1 MIYFQPI
8 LILLFVMTVSLSRCQ
23 VNADEN
29 ASVYQVKA
37 ALFLEKRNTSIY
49 DEIHFRPAFDIALR
63 KVNAIFAYQ
72 QTTPFNI
79 SYTFYSTGTGCGIN
93 GMRVVEKAAK
103 ILING
108 EVDVIFGPMC
118 NDETISVA
126 DLAANFDVPMFA
138 AFGTDFELLN
148 KNRFKTYT
156 RMSHTRDVAA
166 NFVGQIFLRFGWKAC
181 AIVWNQD
188 KDYYKILV
196 DELRDILEKYF
207 VVVTQLELRDYST
220 TKEALLDAQRGA
232 RSKLI
237 NSF

>member
-1 MIYFQPI
+1 MVVI
-8 LILLFVMTVSLSRCQ
+8 VSRCQ

-29 ASVYQVKA
+29 GSIYQVKA
-37 ALFLEKRNTSIY
+37 ALFLEKRNTSIF

-63 KVNAIFAYQ
+63 KVNSKFPYQ
-72 QTTPFNI
+72 QSEPFNI
-79 SYTFYSTGTGCGIN
+79 SYEFYSTGTGCGIN

-103 ILING
+103 LLING
-108 EVDVIFGPMC
+108 DLDVIFGPMC

-126 DLAANFDVPMFA
+126 DLASNFNVPMFA
-138 AFGTDFELLN
+138 AFGNDFELLN

-188 KDYYKILV
+188 TDYYKVLV
-196 DELRDILEKYF
+196 DELRDTLEKYF
-207 VVVTQLELRDYST
+207 VIVTQLELRDYSST
-220 TKEALLDAQRGA
+220 REALLDANKVA
-232 RSKLI
+232 RSKFVYQFILNVFI
-237 NSF
+237 D